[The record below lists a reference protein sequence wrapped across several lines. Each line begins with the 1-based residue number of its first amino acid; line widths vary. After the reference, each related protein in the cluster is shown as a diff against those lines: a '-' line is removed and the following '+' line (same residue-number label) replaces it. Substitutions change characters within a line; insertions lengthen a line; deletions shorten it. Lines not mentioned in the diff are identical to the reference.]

1 MAWVQ
6 IAPGVYINQNLTGAA
21 GGAGQ
26 AAANNFAA
34 QQRAAAQRAA
44 QIQAQQNAAAAQ
56 ASARASRDR
65 LRRVGRADSA
75 ARRSLQILGQNT
87 ADQTTGQSQETSAR
101 KKKPRTAAGLRI
113 ASIPSGPS
121 TGLNISA

>member
-6 IAPGVYINQNLTGAA
+6 IAPGIYINSNISGAA
-21 GGAGQ
+21 GAAGQ

-34 QQRAAAQRAA
+34 QQRAAQQRAA
-44 QIQAQQNAAAAQ
+44 QLQAQQNARAAQ
-56 ASARASRDR
+56 IASRDSRDR

-87 ADQTTGQSQETSAR
+87 ADQTIDQGQQTSA
-101 KKKPRTAAGLRI
+101 KKRKPRTAAGLKI

>member
-6 IAPGVYINQNLTGAA
+6 IAPGIYINQNLTGAA

-44 QIQAQQNAAAAQ
+44 QLRAQQNAAAAQ

-87 ADQTTGQSQETSAR
+87 ADQTRARAKRLPPGRRSQELLLVSGSR
-101 KKKPRTAAGLRI
+101 LSHQGLLL
-113 ASIPSGPS
+113 A
-121 TGLNISA
+121 

>member
-6 IAPGVYINQNLTGAA
+6 IAPGIYINQNLTGAA
-21 GGAGQ
+21 GGAG

-101 KKKPRTAAGLRI
+101 KKKPRTALLVSGSR
-113 ASIPSGPS
+113 PSHQGH
-121 TGLNISA
+121 LLA

>member
-6 IAPGVYINQNLTGAA
+6 IAPGIYINQNVAGAA

-26 AAANNFAA
+26 AAADAFAA

-44 QIQAQQNAAAAQ
+44 QLQAQQNAAAAQ

-87 ADQTTGQSQETSAR
+87 ADQTVSQGQETSAR